1 MTPAAFTVL
10 VLAVAVQRL
19 WEVRR
24 SARHEAR
31 IRALGGREHAAGQMR
46 WLRAVHTA
54 WILGMLAEAW
64 LVRRAVPLWLAV
76 AAAAVFAGGQ
86 ALRLAAMHALGPRWT
101 VKVMTLPEPAVA
113 TGVFRFVRHPNYLG
127 VCLELAALPLLG
139 GAYATAAAASLA
151 NTVVLRRRIAAE
163 EAALR
168 AESSYDAV
176 FAR

>member
-1 MTPAAFTVL
+1 MTVLFTVL
-10 VLAVAVQRL
+10 VLAVALQRL

-31 IRALGGREHAAGQMR
+31 IVARGGREHAAGQMAWMR
-46 WLRAVHTA
+46 AIHTLWLG
-54 WILGMLAEAW
+54 GMLAEAW
-64 LVRRAVPLWLAV
+64 IVRRTTPTWLLAV
-76 AAAAVFAGGQ
+76 AAVAFVAGQ
-86 ALRLAAMHALGPRWT
+86 ALRLSAMHALGPRWT
-101 VKVMTLPEPAVA
+101 VKVMTVPEPAVSS
-113 TGVFRFVRHPNYLG
+113 GVFRWLRHPNYIG

-139 GAYATAAAASLA
+139 GAYVTAIVASVA
-151 NTVVLRRRIAAE
+151 NAVLLRRRIAAE